1 MQTHLLH
8 LYGIDFVIFHLYPCC
23 TYCEK
28 YYFEWCLSS
37 GSYICGWPNVWC
49 QTSISGTSPF
59 SRVRWMVS
67 SWIQDLLDTFITC
80 QIKKLKQ
87 CLNIMAKISCKCIK
101 FRSSPSISFLDFFF
115 KVCYVQMSFLRIF
128 SHFSGQPNTT

>member
-8 LYGIDFVIFHLYPCC
+8 LYGIDFVIFLLYPCC

-37 GSYICGWPNVWC
+37 GSYICGWPPTYGAKS
-49 QTSISGTSPF
+49 QFLAPPPF
-59 SRVRWMVS
+59 QELGGWSVHGFK
-67 SWIQDLLDTFITC
+67 TCFITC

-87 CLNIMAKISCKCIK
+87 CLNIMAKISCRCIK
-101 FRSSPSISFLDFFF
+101 FRSSPWISFLDFFF